1 MDKIKNYITS
11 TYTRGK
17 VSAPSKPSKPSSS
30 LPKDNAKKSTLPS
43 KVLAANI
50 KMMNNPST
58 ERRRSLLSSNPSP
71 KAPIDKKI
79 DIKTLAK
86 VAREKST
93 TTVNKPKNTT
103 YKEPFKQKSAF
114 MIDNKLKFKQRAAS
128 TSSSKNKTAIST
140 SLSRSSKEKVNKIRG
155 KKSEIKK
162 EVSKFISEIDKASS
176 KKKSNSDPK
185 EKKNIKQNFVRANMK
200 GHYVE
205 KKRVRPINIRKY
217 KLNKGRAFYKAQE
230 KKDMSDSNYMGN
242 GDKGVDIDNKQIIDE
257 TIGEKVPVFS
267 EGFIVD
273 KKGDIT
279 PNKNVITTRLTT
291 ALKSSL
297 RKCVPLDTELKF
309 LSKEFRYL
317 LSDKKEEI
325 EKLNQI
331 KEEELH
337 KKLTYT
343 PVKEEDKMDI
353 VEDDVV
359 SEAKNDNNAIMSD
372 EEISKLENDIL
383 LKVLEENFK
392 HESFLDG
399 QLQTIK
405 SILNNKRTLTMI
417 PPGCGKSLC
426 FQLSS
431 LVMEGLCIVVSP
443 LISSITNNLVS
454 LPQFLPGA
462 SLTSFTNHRQR
473 DEIFA
478 AIKEKKIKILFITP
492 ERFAVENFSDVEE
505 ISLVCFEDAGCVC
518 PFSHSFR
525 SSYIS
530 CETTIKKLNPSSLL
544 FLSNSIGK
552 SMQEYIIKKFNI
564 ETVIDVP
571 VKISDKLTITISKD
585 ENKLQSL
592 VKMLRNQKFKS
603 MGLTVVFSN
612 TIKSVNQIT
621 SFLNQNGLSASS
633 YHSGKDE
640 LERSIVQSNFL
651 KDKIK
656 ILVCT
661 SSFASCLNKKD
672 VKLIIIF
679 EIPTS
684 IEMMIQQLGKSC
696 MNDNKKEVH
705 CHMFLNDDDYFNQR
719 KNILGENV
727 DKTKLLKFIDY
738 LYMQVLP
745 SQSTTRV
752 KRTYNESIGTEVKT
766 YTQSASK
773 DKNVFNHLPANISL
787 NFSSVYDITDIKKQT
802 QLFFITSLLSN
813 CDINASDEVAEENSS
828 KTSMTLLGIGPCVIS
843 VRFYKTSPAELAKEE
858 NIIKVILEHAKEK
871 QGAYSFNTVEVCDLL
886 GTTHIDLITY
896 LFKLQSKGEITYE
909 AKEDGAFLS
918 IKKIPATFKDIITY
932 LNFIN
937 RKSIS
942 INLTKL
948 NSVYILLRKFSA
960 INIDTFTKSQAIKCL
975 STYQSLSEY
984 ESEIKKNILDYFS
997 YDEETSDISMAGNEI
1012 EKNVILPIYNI
1023 ETQRESTAVVKEIE
1037 DFAVKEVE
1045 HNLGV
1050 NSVDIIN
1057 ILFGISFKG
1066 KEMKAYYSSP
1076 LWGKYVNYNY
1086 DYLLSV
1092 CEAAVTKAK
1101 SAVIEKGTPK
1111 KKMMKK
1117 N

>member
-1 MDKIKNYITS
+1 MDKIKNYISS

-17 VSAPSKPSKPSSS
+17 PQMSSNPVKSSTS
-30 LPKDNAKKSTLPS
+30 LPKDKAPKKSTLPS

-58 ERRRSLLSSNPSP
+58 ERRRAKANSASP

-86 VAREKST
+86 VAREKSST
-93 TTVNKPKNTT
+93 MNKPKNPTQ
-103 YKEPFKQKSAF
+103 YKEPFKQRSAF
-114 MIDNKLKFKQRAAS
+114 MIDNKLKFKQRPVS
-128 TSSSKNKTAIST
+128 TSSSKNKATIST
-140 SLSRSSKEKVNKIRG
+140 SSKEKVNKIRG

-162 EVSKFISEIDKASS
+162 EVTKFISEVEKVSS

-185 EKKNIKQNFVRANMK
+185 EKKNLRQNFVRANLK

-217 KLNKGRAFYKAQE
+217 KLNKGRAFYKSQE
-230 KKDMSDSNYMGN
+230 KVNMSDSNYMGN

-257 TIGEKVPVFS
+257 NISEKVPVFS

-273 KKGDIT
+273 KKEDIT

-353 VEDDVV
+353 VEDDVIK
-359 SEAKNDNNAIMSD
+359 SENKNENNAIMSD

-383 LKVLEENFK
+383 IKVLEENFK
-392 HESFLDG
+392 HEAFLDG

-405 SILNNKRTLTMI
+405 SILNNKRTLTMM

-454 LPQFLPGA
+454 LPHFLPGA

-473 DEIFA
+473 DEIFT

-492 ERFAVENFSDVEE
+492 ERFAVENFSDIEE

-530 CETTIKKLNPSSLL
+530 CEATIKKLNPSSLL

-564 ETVIDVP
+564 ETVIAVP
-571 VKISDKLTITISKD
+571 VKVSDKLTITISKD

-661 SSFASCLNKKD
+661 SSFASSLNKKD

-696 MNDNKKEVH
+696 VNENKKEVH
-705 CHMFLNDDDYFNQR
+705 CHVFLNDDDYFNQR

-745 SQSTTRV
+745 CQTTTRV

-766 YTQSASK
+766 FTQSASK

-787 NFSSVYDITDIKKQT
+787 NFNSVYDITDIKKQT

-813 CDINASDEVAEENSS
+813 DDINSNDESTDENSN
-828 KTSMTLLGIGPCVIS
+828 KTSMSLLGIGPCAIS
-843 VRFYKTSPAELAKEE
+843 VRFYKTSPEELAKEE
-858 NIIKVILEHAKEK
+858 NIIKVILEHSKEK

-909 AKEDGAFLS
+909 AKEDGAFLA
-918 IKKIPATFKDIITY
+918 IKKIPASFKDIITY

-948 NSVYILLRKFSA
+948 NSVYILLRRFAA
-960 INIDTFTKSQAIKCL
+960 INIDAFTKTQAIKCL
-975 STYQSLSEY
+975 NTYQSINEY
-984 ESEIKKNILDYFS
+984 ENEIKKNILEYFV
-997 YDEETSDISMAGNEI
+997 YDEETADVAMAGNEI

-1037 DFAVKEVE
+1037 DFTVREVE

-1086 DYLLSV
+1086 DYLLNI

-1101 SAVIEKGTPK
+1101 RAVIEKGTPK